1 MYTNWNNKIIKKKKL
16 LKLKYHKFQAQPHS
30 SLTDMIKLF
39 KSKSGLLQ
47 VYL

>member
-1 MYTNWNNKIIKKKKL
+1 MYTNWNNKISKKNH
-16 LKLKYHKFQAQPHS
+16 LKLKYHKFQAQPRS

-39 KSKSGLLQ
+39 KSKSSLLQ